1 MKYLKQFFII
11 ILISFMGE
19 LLKELLP
26 FPVPAS
32 IYGMLIMFLCL
43 MTNIIKLEQ
52 VIDKASGFLIEVMP
66 VMFIPA
72 AAGLLDSWGTLKPV
86 LVPVAVITVVSTI
99 VVMLVSGHV
108 TQFVTRHGK
117 AFNEE
122 KGR

>member
-11 ILISFMGE
+11 ILISFIGE
-19 LLKELLP
+19 VLKEILP

-32 IYGMLIMFLCL
+32 IYGMLIMFILLC
-43 MTNIIKLEQ
+43 TGIIKTEQ
-52 VIDKASGFLIEVMP
+52 VDEAVDFLIEVMP

-99 VVMLVSGHV
+99 VVMLVSGHI

-117 AFNEE
+117 KVKEE
-122 KGR
+122 KGS

>member
-32 IYGMLIMFLCL
+32 IYGMLIMFISLC
-43 MTNIIKLEQ
+43 TGVIKTEQ
-52 VIDKASGFLIEVMP
+52 VDKASGFLIEVMP

-72 AAGLLDSWGTLKPV
+72 AAGLLDSWGILKPV

-122 KGR
+122 KGS

>member
-19 LLKELLP
+19 VLKELLP

-32 IYGMLIMFLCL
+32 IYGMLIMFIFLC
-43 MTNIIKLEQ
+43 TGVIKTEQ
-52 VIDKASGFLIEVMP
+52 VDKASSFLIEVMP

-86 LVPVAVITVVSTI
+86 LLPVAVITVVSTI

-117 AFNEE
+117 TFKGE
-122 KGR
+122 KGS